1 MWAASCDFDPR
12 FVKPNAVRA
21 DAMSATRPGSSS
33 ASHPRHMPVSRAAR
47 LNADRSGKFSYAQS
61 AGQLF

>member
-21 DAMSATRPGSSS
+21 VAMSDMHKKITI
-33 ASHPRHMPVSRAAR
+33 
-47 LNADRSGKFSYAQS
+47 
-61 AGQLF
+61 